1 MGAVEKARERGEAT
15 RSGWA
20 GLESCGRGR
29 VAGVPVWLVSSRAER
44 SEAAV
49 RPGVQDS
56 DTERPRD
63 RETDGERLID

>member
-1 MGAVEKARERGEAT
+1 MWKPHEVAGL
-15 RSGWA
+15 

-29 VAGVPVWLVSSRAER
+29 VAGVTVWLVSSRTER

-56 DTERPRD
+56 DTERPRELGD
-63 RETDGERLID
+63 